1 MTTSTDSPPHTTR
14 VPLLIGGQLRC
25 PRCMARLLLNYD
37 VYTCVACAYEWEPA
51 GDDRVPVEALHGGGR

>member
-1 MTTSTDSPPHTTR
+1 
-14 VPLLIGGQLRC
+14 
-25 PRCMARLLLNYD
+25 MARLLLNYD